1 MLLKQLIRP
10 VIIAL
15 TVGIVSYFLMKQ
27 PETIKQ
33 RAQTLSGKISLFFL
47 FSGLALVTVFLT
59 ALINIAIGV
68 K

>member
-33 RAQTLSGKISLFFL
+33 RAQTLSGKLSLIL
-47 FSGLALVTVFLT
+47 LLSGLVVVTAMLT